1 MELSYL
7 CCCVCFHADS
17 QALKLIFSLISELK
31 SMGTQLMSVEKLSSG
46 VVKLCWIWHGKIVKI
61 RILFL
66 PSFSHDASFD
76 KYRNRSIAWSMFGL
90 VAGWRTQSWVMLWK
104 EYRKKR
110 RMKKNPKSPTLTA
123 QKILMVGNIVI

>member
-17 QALKLIFSLISELK
+17 RTLKCIFSYVSELK
-31 SMGTQLMSVEKLSSG
+31 SMGTQQMSVERLSSG

-66 PSFSHDASFD
+66 PPFSHDALFD
-76 KYRNRSIAWSMFGL
+76 KYRNRSIACSSSGL
-90 VAGWRTQSWVMLWK
+90 H
-104 EYRKKR
+104 
-110 RMKKNPKSPTLTA
+110 
-123 QKILMVGNIVI
+123 